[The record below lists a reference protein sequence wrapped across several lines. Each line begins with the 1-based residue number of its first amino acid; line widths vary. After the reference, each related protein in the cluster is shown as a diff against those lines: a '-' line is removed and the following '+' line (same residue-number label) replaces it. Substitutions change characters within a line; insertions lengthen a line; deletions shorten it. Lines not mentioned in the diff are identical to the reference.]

1 MVEAHLFE
9 NKCRMLTNLIKA
21 THATFTFVLR
31 QRGPDLADIL
41 QATSTRSPTTLT
53 CLRTRTVR
61 LSSFS
66 LPRQHPSSAPCLV
79 CTPATSGLTC
89 PASPLLSSQEDL
101 VGSIVGRPTEK
112 KRPSAT
118 ADARLSATAEA
129 RPSTTAD
136 PNHSHLTSDWT
147 IRRRPPGLRISGARP
162 SVSVAEGCFC
172 RRH

>member
-21 THATFTFVLR
+21 THATFTFVLK

-112 KRPSAT
+112 KKAQRDGRRT
-118 ADARLSATAEA
+118 AQRDSRSTAQHDGRSQPLALDLRLDNSKEAARL
-129 RPSTTAD
+129 AD
-136 PNHSHLTSDWT
+136 QRRTSE
-147 IRRRPPGLRISGARP
+147 RGRS
-162 SVSVAEGCFC
+162 
-172 RRH
+172 